1 MHDAKVVL
9 ALGNTLWIDPMVSV
23 SLKEICLDSYR
34 NDAKDSNGGLLE
46 VL

>member
-23 SLKEICLDSYR
+23 SLKEICF
-34 NDAKDSNGGLLE
+34 G
-46 VL
+46 